1 MEIYVHI
8 PFCVQKCLYCDFF
21 SRTSDESVKD
31 RYFRDLEEEI
41 REDGRTGSYVSSV
54 FFGGGTPSCVPEER
68 IIEILDLLKEKYR
81 VDPEAEITLEANP
94 GTLTKKKLKLYQE
107 AGISRLSLGLQSADD
122 KVLKKLGRIH
132 DFAAFEESFRLAR
145 EAGFTNINVDLIS
158 GIPGQDAK
166 SFEKSM
172 KRVLKL
178 GPEHLSVYSLII
190 AENTPFYALYGPEGS
205 LKETLPSEEEDREQV
220 EMTRALMKAY
230 GYRQYEISNYA
241 RPGAECRHNI
251 GYWTQEEYIG
261 FGAAAASFYYTDPE
275 KTKAERVKHAES
287 MDWRKLPPEEKE
299 ELSLS
304 GLMAEYMILG
314 LRMNEGVTGTKFKE
328 MFGREMKDEY
338 SHILD
343 RYETYGVVKQEG
355 DRIFLTDYG
364 QDVCNLLFEEFL

>member
-81 VDPEAEITLEANP
+81 VDPAAEITLEANP

-338 SHILD
+338 GHILD

-355 DRIFLTDYG
+355 DRVFLTDYG